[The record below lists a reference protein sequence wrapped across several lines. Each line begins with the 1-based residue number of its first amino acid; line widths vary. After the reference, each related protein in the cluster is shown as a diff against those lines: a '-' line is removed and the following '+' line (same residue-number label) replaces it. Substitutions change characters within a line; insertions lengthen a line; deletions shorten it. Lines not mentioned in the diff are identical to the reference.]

1 MRRFDGDMPPTLR
14 ISGATF
20 SDPVRLAAPV
30 LPLLEAEM
38 QTLVRTYDPLQI
50 IRLGVGAVY
59 VDRIDGCR
67 DALWRVVEDGRRG
80 GAVSAALNAMITLSV
95 DGWMRGRWDEAQRL
109 VAEGLILCE
118 KHGYQRYS
126 IILGGYVG
134 TLIRAA
140 RGGHGADE
148 AADEMDRWA
157 GARGVSMARAFAHH
171 VHAIAAQARG
181 DFDVAY
187 EHAVAVSPAGVFASH
202 MPHALWMVL
211 DVVES
216 AVRTGRLPQAQAHV
230 QAMREAGIRD
240 LSPRLAMVVPAAEAM
255 VSDGDAAV
263 ALFEKAVTMP
273 GAEQFPFVLGRVRLR
288 YGEVL
293 REMRQLVAARR
304 QLSGALELFENL
316 GAGPWARRAYAELR
330 ATGLN
335 HTAPEQLTEQ
345 EGVIAQ
351 LAAAGM
357 TNKDIAVRLSL
368 APATVA
374 ANLYRIFPKLGIS
387 SRAALRDA
395 LSAREET

>member
-1 MRRFDGDMPPTLR
+1 
-14 ISGATF
+14 
-20 SDPVRLAAPV
+20 
-30 LPLLEAEM
+30 
-38 QTLVRTYDPLQI
+38 
-50 IRLGVGAVY
+50 
-59 VDRIDGCR
+59 
-67 DALWRVVEDGRRG
+67 
-80 GAVSAALNAMITLSV
+80 
-95 DGWMRGRWDEAQRL
+95 
-109 VAEGLILCE
+109 
-118 KHGYQRYS
+118 
-126 IILGGYVG
+126 
-134 TLIRAA
+134 
-140 RGGHGADE
+140 
-148 AADEMDRWA
+148 
-157 GARGVSMARAFAHH
+157 
-171 VHAIAAQARG
+171 
-181 DFDVAY
+181 
-187 EHAVAVSPAGVFASH
+187 

-230 QAMREAGIRD
+230 QAMREAGIQT

-255 VSDGDAAV
+255 VSDGDTAV

-304 QLSGALELFENL
+304 PLSGALELFENL